1 MKKIYSLLCTAL
13 LLMGL
18 TACEDVPAPY
28 EINEDGPTDSKV
40 LLSETFASSLGKF
53 QNITADGAI
62 EWVNSYSCATATGY
76 DNSTKT
82 NIAGVCYLV
91 SPEVD
96 LTEVDSAHVSYDYIL
111 RYRDQD
117 DYQKLLIIDSESYNA
132 VEIENC
138 PWTTVFNSHEEGSD
152 YTTFAK
158 ADVNVPDSFYGKKVR
173 LALRFQ
179 AGAKSAT
186 WEVKNFKVQRGVA
199 GGDDPVVED
208 GIFVKSFSSDL
219 SPFTN
224 YTTSGS
230 GEWIIDYSTA
240 KATGYDNASKVTTAG
255 TYYLV
260 SPAISLADVE
270 KAYVDYNY
278 ILRYNKG
285 NANQQLLI
293 STSFDAANPTAG
305 WTVLNENHTEGTDWA
320 TFANTAVQIPE
331 EYIGQTIYLAF
342 KYNTDDKSGSTW
354 EVKNIAVKEGE
365 ATDKPNPGP
374 IGGGTADDP
383 LTVAE
388 LQALFDANTIPS
400 EKVYVKG
407 IVSEVKEVSADYGNA
422 TYFISDDGTAAGQF
436 EVYRGYALNGDK
448 FKSADQLQ
456 VGDEVIVYG
465 QVALYNKTREFTT
478 GSQLYYS
485 SRLGQGG
492 YKPTPGPAGDPK
504 GTGTA
509 TDPYNIA
516 AVLKLFADNNIPTSE
531 IYFKGIVSKVKEVS
545 PDYGNATYYVSDDG
559 KSGNDF
565 YVYRSKYLNGE
576 QFTNANQIMVGDT
589 VIVCGKVT
597 LYNTT
602 PETEQNA
609 SYLYWTSNNGTT
621 PTPPGP
627 TPDPVN
633 LDDFKNGDFETW
645 ANGLPTY
652 WKTASTAGNATLAQS
667 TDAHSGSYSVL
678 VKTGGSA
685 NKRLG
690 YQEMTLA
697 AGKYA
702 ISFYAKGAEGNDAA
716 SVRPGYVPIKDDGSV
731 GSYAYGDYTNDI
743 TSSEWVPVTHTFEL
757 TATTTLCLVIMNPKN
772 CGDVLIDDFT
782 IGTVSSAKKRK

>member
-28 EINEDGPTDSKV
+28 EINEDGPTDNKV

-82 NIAGVCYLV
+82 NTAGICYLV

-96 LTEVDSAHVSYDYIL
+96 LTEVDSAHVSYEYIL
-111 RYRDQD
+111 QYRDKD
-117 DYQKLLIIDSESYNA
+117 EYQKLLIIDSDNYNA
-132 VEIENC
+132 AEIENC
-138 PWTTVFNSHEEGSD
+138 SWTTVFATHEQAQPKD
-152 YTTFAK
+152 YTTFYK

-199 GGDDPVVED
+199 G
-208 GIFVKSFSSDL
+208 SD
-219 SPFTN
+219 N
-224 YTTSGS
+224 
-230 GEWIIDYSTA
+230 
-240 KATGYDNASKVTTAG
+240 
-255 TYYLV
+255 
-260 SPAISLADVE
+260 
-270 KAYVDYNY
+270 
-278 ILRYNKG
+278 
-285 NANQQLLI
+285 
-293 STSFDAANPTAG
+293 
-305 WTVLNENHTEGTDWA
+305 
-320 TFANTAVQIPE
+320 
-331 EYIGQTIYLAF
+331 
-342 KYNTDDKSGSTW
+342 
-354 EVKNIAVKEGE
+354 
-365 ATDKPNPGP
+365 
-374 IGGGTADDP
+374 
-383 LTVAE
+383 
-388 LQALFDANTIPS
+388 
-400 EKVYVKG
+400 
-407 IVSEVKEVSADYGNA
+407 
-422 TYFISDDGTAAGQF
+422 
-436 EVYRGYALNGDK
+436 
-448 FKSADQLQ
+448 
-456 VGDEVIVYG
+456 
-465 QVALYNKTREFTT
+465 
-478 GSQLYYS
+478 
-485 SRLGQGG
+485 
-492 YKPTPGPAGDPK
+492 PTPGPADDPK

-531 IYFKGIVSKVKEVS
+531 IYFKGIVSKVKEVN

-576 QFTNANQIMVGDT
+576 KFTNANQILVGDT

-609 SYLYWTSNNGTT
+609 SYLYWTSNNGVTPTPPGPDVDVKAVTIAEFNSLPVGDTYYQLTGTVSGIKSGDVYGNFDLTDETGTVYVYGLLSEKGGAKKQFQELAAAKGISDGCTLTLIGKRGDYQGKIEVMDAYFVSASGGTT

-627 TPDPVN
+627 TPDPVS
-633 LDDFKNGDFETW
+633 LEDFKNGDFETW

-731 GSYAYGDYTNDI
+731 GSYAYGEYTNNI
-743 TSSEWVPVTHTFEL
+743 TSSQWVQVTHTFEL
-757 TATTTLCLVIMNPKN
+757 TATTTICLVIMNPKN